1 MPFVPVYKGFI
12 WIIQC
17 YRSVSPSDF
26 HRALLSFMVS
36 EHSAYNYLGYPL
48 KGSFIYSL
56 VSYSRKCYNDFV
68 PIRTEEELPMKA
80 VLNSSSPI

>member
-1 MPFVPVYKGFI
+1 
-12 WIIQC
+12 
-17 YRSVSPSDF
+17 
-26 HRALLSFMVS
+26 MVS

-68 PIRTEEELPMKA
+68 PIRTKEELPVKA

>member
-1 MPFVPVYKGFI
+1 
-12 WIIQC
+12 
-17 YRSVSPSDF
+17 
-26 HRALLSFMVS
+26 MVL

-48 KGSFIYSL
+48 NGSFIYSL

-68 PIRTEEELPMKA
+68 LIRTKEELPMKA